1 MHHDFHS
8 YPLGVPLN
16 DIEQKFGK
24 ELWQYCFDMAR
35 PHLDCGNLEIYD
47 NNRLC
52 LSRKGIF
59 VSDGIIS
66 DLMFVEE

>member
-1 MHHDFHS
+1 MKPITAIIVFFS
-8 YPLGVPLN
+8 LMFPALFLG
-16 DIEQKFGK
+16 
-24 ELWQYCFDMAR
+24 
-35 PHLDCGNLEIYD
+35 YD

>member
-1 MHHDFHS
+1 MKPITAIIVFFS
-8 YPLGVPLN
+8 LMFPALFLG
-16 DIEQKFGK
+16 
-24 ELWQYCFDMAR
+24 
-35 PHLDCGNLEIYD
+35 D